1 MRENRLPQI
10 SAQMMA
16 LPSQQHLKWTLEFI
30 SSIKVE
36 GVTVEGPFCILDGL
50 PASLPPKA
58 FYHLREKKALQD
70 RGFGIRLS
78 CPGFLPDAF
87 RDLHYKDVV
96 FLNEKGVQALKRV
109 LGGLY
114 IRLKAAQRLVPSL
127 S

>member
-10 SAQMMA
+10 SAQLMA

-58 FYHLREKKALQD
+58 FYPSGKRRPCKIVALGSGYRARD
-70 RGFGIRLS
+70 SFLTRFVIYTIRMSSSLM
-78 CPGFLPDAF
+78 
-87 RDLHYKDVV
+87 
-96 FLNEKGVQALKRV
+96 KRASK
-109 LGGLY
+109 
-114 IRLKAAQRLVPSL
+114 R
-127 S
+127 